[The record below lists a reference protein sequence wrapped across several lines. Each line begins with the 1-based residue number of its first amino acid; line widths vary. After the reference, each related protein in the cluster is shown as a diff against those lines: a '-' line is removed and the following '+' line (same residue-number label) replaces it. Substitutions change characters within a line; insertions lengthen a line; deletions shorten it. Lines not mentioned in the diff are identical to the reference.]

1 MRILFFYSEDIRNRQ
16 KPDFVH
22 QEVLHGLGMNFDAE
36 WRFEV
41 QAQERGDYV
50 CYVEHC
56 KPLPKYIFSCTGDN
70 VNVSAIVGGNGSG
83 KTSFARMM
91 HRLSLDPKG
100 IRMLL
105 IAEAGGEFY
114 IWGNS
119 IKVEFVNKTDDQRGD
134 ECVRVL
140 KQKAASGLTHK
151 DIQSVFKFLYYSPA
165 YTSQHVLDI
174 AKRGDFNGD
183 ENFFYDVSTTG
194 LLKHAKGGWQEFE
207 KRDYWDFWRFIS
219 AAQIILKPNQIEPE
233 SILFVRGVKV
243 EIDWENVDKAE
254 NYFRSLIPEGKVI
267 KRSVSGKKQTF
278 LSRLSEVINAFQK
291 CRLMAAHVVYACAL
305 CSWYSRKIG
314 DGRIRLSQRDILLL
328 DFLYRVKTMVN
339 QNTDQVAEDVEKEFD
354 LYWETLEK
362 RHWAKDEVG
371 YWCGLYDAF
380 CPEGGPRYSSRT
392 GMYYSFKRYGEES
405 VLNTIIDCHDKLS
418 AGIDFLRIETRP
430 RISSGE
436 WAIISIMSRIYSL
449 KDQIPDGGNMVLFL
463 DEAETSLHPNWQRI
477 LVQSIIRFCEMGLTY
492 ANFHVIFA
500 THSPII
506 LSDIPSSNVVFLRKK
521 TGRRTSRQFEE
532 DETVVVSSR
541 QKTFGANIYDLFKS
555 SFFLEDGP
563 VGAQAKKRI
572 GDVLK
577 EIAARISAQS
587 DSFRDDPLRFRVN
600 LKDWVDILGDQLLV
614 KYITKL
620 AEAGIIH
627 LEDE

>member
-134 ECVRVL
+134 ECVSVL
-140 KQKAASGLTHK
+140 KQKAESGLTQK

-219 AAQIILKPNQIEPE
+219 GACLMLKPDQAEIE
-233 SILFVRGVKV
+233 SILFVRGVRV
-243 EIDWENVDKAE
+243 EIDWQKLEEAEAYFKKPFDLIEAPIGRNAKCKA
-254 NYFRSLIPEGKVI
+254 L
-267 KRSVSGKKQTF
+267 F
-278 LSRLSEVINAFQK
+278 LSRLPSVIDAFK
-291 CRLMAAHVVYACAL
+291 SCRLMTAHVVYACAI
-305 CSWYSRKIG
+305 CSWYGRNIRKGEEKLLSR
-314 DGRIRLSQRDILLL
+314 DCRLL
-328 DFLYRVKTMVN
+328 DFLEAVKEVSVR
-339 QNTDQVAEDVEKEFD
+339 NTEMAESAVEKEFD
-354 LYWETLEK
+354 KFWQALKKNPRT
-362 RHWAKDEVG
+362 RDESAW
-371 YWCGLYDAF
+371 WCGLYDAIR
-380 CPEGGPRYSSRT
+380 PEDGPRYSSRT
-392 GMYYSFKRYGEES
+392 GMCYSFKKFAEDS
-405 VLNTIIDCHDKLS
+405 VLSTIVDCHDKLS
-418 AGIDFLRIETRP
+418 GGVDFLRIETRP

-449 KDQIPDGGNMVLFL
+449 KDQIPDGGNIVLFL

-532 DETVVVSSR
+532 DETVVVSSP

-577 EIAARISAQS
+577 EVAARISAQS
-587 DSFRDDPLRFRVN
+587 DSFRDDPLRLRVN

-614 KYITKL
+614 KYITRL